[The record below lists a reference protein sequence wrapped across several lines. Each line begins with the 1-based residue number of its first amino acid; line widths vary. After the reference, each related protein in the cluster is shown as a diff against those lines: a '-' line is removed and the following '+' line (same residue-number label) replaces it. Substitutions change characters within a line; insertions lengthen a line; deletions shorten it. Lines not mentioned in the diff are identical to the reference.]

1 VLLSWPVIAAIVLL
15 AVLALLL
22 VIGGGGVHG
31 DPAIPPPGPTHTQAG
46 VPVGY
51 ADTRAGAS
59 AAATGY
65 VVALGGRRGVDP
77 EFRPAALAAVTDVN
91 AAPEVAARLV
101 DRAGADDATGLL
113 SAWTSGQP
121 LVARV
126 LPLTVQVMSFDSSS
140 AVVTVWTLA
149 VLGTQRMGQVTA
161 GWSTERLS
169 LVWQGDWK
177 IRDWASSG
185 GPTPA
190 TYQPAT
196 ALPEFLTADAGMRQ
210 VPDASAN

>member
-1 VLLSWPVIAAIVLL
+1 LLLSWPVITAVVLL
-15 AVLALLL
+15 AVLVLLL
-22 VIGGGGVHG
+22 VIGGGSGSG
-31 DPAIPPPGPTHTQAG
+31 GPAIPPPGPTHTRAG
-46 VPVGY
+46 IPVGY
-51 ADTRAGAS
+51 ADTRAGAT

-65 VVALGGRRGVDP
+65 VIALGGRSGVDP
-77 EFRPAALAAVTDVN
+77 ALRSAALAAVTDVN

-101 DRAGADDATGLL
+101 DREGADDATGLV
-113 SAWTSGQP
+113 SAWTSRQP

-126 LPLTVQVMSFDSSS
+126 LPLTAQVTSFTPDS

-169 LVWQGDWK
+169 LLWQGDWK
-177 IRDWASSG
+177 IRDWTSSG

-190 TYQPAT
+190 TYQPTT

-210 VPDASAN
+210 VPGAAAN

>member
-1 VLLSWPVIAAIVLL
+1 LLSWPVIAAVLLL
-15 AVLALLL
+15 AVLGLLL
-22 VIGGGGVHG
+22 VIGGGSGSG
-31 DPAIPPPGPTHTQAG
+31 EPAIPPPGPTHTQAG
-46 VPVGY
+46 IPVGY

-65 VVALGGRRGVDP
+65 AIALGGRRGVDP
-77 EFRPAALAAVTDVN
+77 ELRPAALAAVTDVN
-91 AAPEVAARLV
+91 AAPAVAARLV

-113 SAWTSGQP
+113 SAWRSGQP

-126 LPLTVQVMSFDSSS
+126 LPLTVQVMSFTSSS
-140 AVVTVWTLA
+140 AEVTVWTLA

-177 IRDWASSG
+177 IRDWTSSG
-185 GPTPA
+185 GPVPA
-190 TYQPAT
+190 TYQPTTGLA
-196 ALPEFLTADAGMRQ
+196 EFLTAEAGMRQ
-210 VPDASAN
+210 VPGVTPN